1 MMANLNRPVKGGE
14 YFVEAAPL
22 IIEAVPEARF
32 LVVGEGALIPALR
45 ERAQRLGVGD
55 RIVFAGYRHDV
66 DACYAAMDL
75 SVLTS
80 LSEGL
85 SIALLESMRHG
96 LSVVAT
102 RVGGNPELVLDG
114 ECGYLVP
121 ARDVEAF
128 ASRVIQLLR
137 NPEERQRIGAA
148 ARRRVEEH
156 FSLTRT
162 AEQTQSL
169 YESLTGRGPRKSTR
183 IQSR

>member
-1 MMANLNRPVKGGE
+1 
-14 YFVEAAPL
+14 
-22 IIEAVPEARF
+22 
-32 LVVGEGALIPALR
+32 
-45 ERAQRLGVGD
+45 
-55 RIVFAGYRHDV
+55 
-66 DACYAAMDL
+66 MDL

-96 LSVVAT
+96 LPVVAT

-156 FSLTRT
+156 FSLART

-169 YESLTGRGPRKSTR
+169 YESITGRGPRKSTR